1 MTTRFWY
8 IIYPLQVLWLLLMF
22 AACSDEVEQEPQ
34 DVDFCVRAAWQNGL
48 GGDLQRRGASRALTA
63 TDILAD
69 VTSDIVIS
77 TDDYPA
83 TIDVHCSDGTDFTLT
98 QGGAPCTDHSEYWQ
112 YTPSEIYKDKK
123 IERDNLTFRFTATI
137 DDGDELVGEA
147 DMGDISEKTASAQRH
162 MLVTL
167 HHTKALLRFAFKV
180 SEKYDKVRYIRVIG
194 INLNG
199 NDCELVDKVLTTDGQ
214 LIAYAYVDPTVVT
227 TAYTNTILCTY
238 NIYDKDAVF
247 PTSAMTEVEKAA
259 TETEL
264 SKHLT
269 RQGVTAQNTF
279 KLGSLKD
286 AGGHAVT
293 QITPGYYYDLNVTLN
308 PDYLY
313 VLAEHDNKH
322 ITIN

>member
-1 MTTRFWY
+1 MKP
-8 IIYPLQVLWLLLMF
+8 PLRYLLPLLMPL
-22 AACSDEVEQEPQ
+22 ATASCNDEVDDADH
-34 DVDFCVRAAWQNGL
+34 DVDFCVHAAWHNGL
-48 GGDLQRRGASRALTA
+48 DARSSRTLAL
-63 TDILAD
+63 TDILASGTD
-69 VTSDIVIS
+69 DIAIAHS
-77 TDDYPA
+77 DYPA
-83 TIDVHCSDGTDFTLT
+83 TIAVKCSDGTTFTLT
-98 QGGAPCTDHSEYWQ
+98 KTAALCTDHSDYWQ
-112 YTPSEIYKDKK
+112 YTPSVIYKDKK
-123 IERDNLTFRFTATI
+123 IERDELTFSFTAVI
-137 DDGDELVGEA
+137 DEDGDPSTTTDGDRLVGEA
-147 DMGDISEKTASAQRH
+147 DQHDITDKTSSGQRH
-162 MLVTL
+162 ILVTL
-167 HHTKALLRFAFKV
+167 HHAKALLRFAFKV
-180 SEKYDKVRYIRVIG
+180 NEKYDKVRFIRVTAIA
-194 INLNG
+194 LNG
-199 NDCELVDKVLTTDGQ
+199 TACQLVDKVLTTDGQ

-279 KLGSLKD
+279 KLGALKD

-322 ITIN
+322 ITIE